1 MEFGLKGRVALVAAA
16 SKGLGYAC
24 ALGLAREGAN
34 VAICARTQA
43 DIEAAAARIRTETG
57 AECLPLVADVTRAED
72 LRRVVEETVAAYGA
86 LHILVPNSGGPP
98 AGTFETLD
106 EAKWQSALDSTLFG
120 TTRLIQA
127 ALPHLKAVEG
137 GAGRI
142 VVITSTSARQP
153 IPGLLLSNTIRA
165 GITGLCK
172 TLSQEF
178 APYHI
183 TVNTV
188 APGSYDTDRL
198 KHLHERNAQAA
209 GISFAEARKQAEQKI
224 PLGRLGRPEELAN
237 VVVFLASDAASY
249 VTGQTWLIDGGQ
261 TLGL

>member
-1 MEFGLKGRVALVAAA
+1 MEFGLKGKVAFVAAA

-24 ALGLAREGAN
+24 ALGLAREGAK
-34 VAICARTQA
+34 VALCARTQA
-43 DIEAAAARIRTETG
+43 DIEAAAERIGAETG
-57 AECLPLVADVTRAED
+57 AELLPLVADVTRAED
-72 LRRVVEETVAAYGA
+72 LARAVEQTAARFGG

-127 ALPHLKAVEG
+127 ALPHMKAAG
-137 GAGRI
+137 WGRI

-165 GITGLCK
+165 GISGLCK

-178 APYHI
+178 APFGI

-198 KHLHERNAQAA
+198 KHLHERNAQIA

-224 PLGRLGRPEELAN
+224 PLGRLGSPEELAN

-249 VTGQTWLIDGGQ
+249 VTGQTWLVDGGQ

>member
-24 ALGLAREGAN
+24 ALGLAREGAK

-43 DIEAAAARIRTETG
+43 DIEAAAERIWQETG
-57 AECLPLVADVTRAED
+57 AEILPLVADVTQAAD
-72 LRRVVEETVAAYGA
+72 LNRIVEETVAKFGG
-86 LHILVPNSGGPP
+86 LHILIPNSGGPP

-120 TTRLIQA
+120 TTRLIHA
-127 ALPHLKAVEG
+127 ALPHLKASG
-137 GAGRI
+137 FGRI
-142 VVITSTSARQP
+142 VVITSTSVRQP

-178 APYHI
+178 APYQI

-198 KHLHERNAQAA
+198 KHLHERNAQVA

-224 PLGRLGRPEELAN
+224 PLGRLGHPEELAN
-237 VVVFLASDAASY
+237 VVVFLASEAASY
-249 VTGQTWLIDGGQ
+249 VTGQTWLADGGQ

>member
-1 MEFGLKGRVALVAAA
+1 MELGIEGRVALVAAA

-24 ALGLAREGAN
+24 ALGMAREGAK
-34 VAICARTQA
+34 VAICARTQV
-43 DIEAAAARIRTETG
+43 DIETAAKAIGAETG
-57 AECLPLVADVTRAED
+57 AEVLPLVADVTQAADLVRA
-72 LRRVVEETVAAYGA
+72 VEETVARFGA

-106 EAKWQSALDSTLFG
+106 ETQWQSALDSTLFG
-120 TTRLIQA
+120 TTRLIHS
-127 ALPHLKAVEG
+127 ALPHMKAAG
-137 GAGRI
+137 WGRI
-142 VVITSTSARQP
+142 VVITSTTARQP
-153 IPGLLLSNTIRA
+153 IPGLLLSNTLRA

-178 APYHI
+178 ASYGI

-198 KHLHERNAQAA
+198 THLHERNAQAA

-224 PLGRLGRPEELAN
+224 PLGRLGHPEELAN
-237 VVVFLASDAASY
+237 VVVFLASNAASY
-249 VTGQTWLIDGGQ
+249 VTGQTWLVDGGQ
-261 TLGL
+261 TLGS

>member
-1 MEFGLKGRVALVAAA
+1 MDFGLKGRVAFVAAA

-24 ALGLAREGAN
+24 ALGLAREGAK

-43 DIEAAAARIRTETG
+43 DIESAAMRIRAETG
-57 AECLPLVADVTRAED
+57 AEVLPLVADVTLAGD
-72 LRRVVEETVAAYGA
+72 LDRVVEQTVSQFGA

-127 ALPHLKAVEG
+127 ALPHMKAAG
-137 GAGRI
+137 WGRI

-165 GITGLCK
+165 GIHGLCK

-178 APYHI
+178 APYGI

-198 KHLHERNAQAA
+198 KHLHERNAQVA
-209 GISFAEARKQAEQKI
+209 GISFAEARKAAEQKI
-224 PLGRLGRPEELAN
+224 PLGRLGRPEELGN
-237 VVVFLASDAASY
+237 VVVFLASNAASY
-249 VTGQTWLIDGGQ
+249 VTGQSWTVDGGQ

>member
-1 MEFGLKGRVALVAAA
+1 MDLGLKDRVALVAAA

-24 ALGLAREGAN
+24 ALGLAREGAK

-43 DIEAAAARIRTETG
+43 DIESAATAIRAETG
-57 AECLPLVADVTRAED
+57 AEVLPLVADVTQAAD
-72 LRRVVEETVAAYGA
+72 LARVVEETVARFGT
-86 LHILVPNSGGPP
+86 LHIIVPNSGGPP

-106 EAKWQSALDSTLFG
+106 EANWQTALDSTLFG

-127 ALPHLKAVEG
+127 ALPHMKAAG
-137 GAGRI
+137 WGRI

-178 APYHI
+178 ASYGI

-198 KHLHERNAQAA
+198 THLHERNAQAA
-209 GISFAEARKQAEQKI
+209 GISFAEARRQAEQKI
-224 PLGRLGRPEELAN
+224 PLGRLGQPEELAN
-237 VVVFLASDAASY
+237 VVVFLASNAAGY
-249 VTGQTWLIDGGQ
+249 VTGQTWLVDGGQ
-261 TLGL
+261 TLGS

>member
-1 MEFGLKGRVALVAAA
+1 MEFGMKGKVAFVAAA

-24 ALGLAREGAN
+24 ALGLAREGAK
-34 VAICARTQA
+34 VAICARTAA
-43 DIEAAAARIRTETG
+43 DIEAAAASIRTATG
-57 AECLPLVADVTRAED
+57 ARCLPLVADVTRAED
-72 LRRVVEETVAAYGA
+72 LVRVVEQTVAQFGA
-86 LHILVPNSGGPP
+86 LDILVPNSGGPP

-120 TTRLIQA
+120 TTRLIHA
-127 ALPHLKAVEG
+127 ALPHLKAAAG
-137 GAGRI
+137 GGRI
-142 VVITSTSARQP
+142 IVITSTSARQP

-178 APYHI
+178 APYGI

-198 KHLHERNAQAA
+198 KHLHERNAQTA
-209 GISFAEARKQAEQKI
+209 GITFAEARRQAEQKI

-237 VVVFLASDAASY
+237 VVVFLASEAASY
-249 VTGQTWLIDGGQ
+249 ITGQTIVVDGGQ